1 MSPGVSSS
9 GRAWAR
15 SRISSI
21 NETMGP
27 IHDRLPA
34 ILPPAAWDAWLD
46 PTNDDTEALAKLLVP
61 APAELLVARP
71 VTTAVN
77 STRNDGP
84 EVIAEATGDQLAG

>member
-1 MSPGVSSS
+1 MSPGVSST

-15 SRISSI
+15 SRISPI

-27 IHDRLPA
+27 IHDRLPV

-61 APAELLVARP
+61 APADLLVARP
-71 VTTAVN
+71 VSTAVN
-77 STRNDGP
+77 STRNNGP
-84 EVIAEATGDQLAG
+84 DLVAEATPDQLVG

>member
-1 MSPGVSSS
+1 V
-9 GRAWAR
+9 
-15 SRISSI
+15 
-21 NETMGP
+21 GP
-27 IHDRLPA
+27 QPDLVDQRDNGADPRRLPV

-84 EVIAEATGDQLAG
+84 ELIAEATGDRLVG